1 MVVPCQQSIL
11 LKLSVLNVNEV
22 LKLTKAQRLKAQRVL
37 LETLIKTNPEVE
49 RFLDSLLKK
58 ETVEQ
63 ADIIEPIIKEQ
74 LKQAR
79 AIGASIGWQAAFL
92 RCEEAVNSME
102 SVEEIKVYV
111 SGEAKKVRKELNM
124 KEKE

>member
-1 MVVPCQQSIL
+1 M
-11 LKLSVLNVNEV
+11 
-22 LKLTKAQRLKAQRVL
+22 TKAQRLKAQRVL

-74 LKQAR
+74 LKRAR
-79 AIGASIGWQAAFL
+79 AIGIDIGWQAAFL

>member
-1 MVVPCQQSIL
+1 M
-11 LKLSVLNVNEV
+11 
-22 LKLTKAQRLKAQRVL
+22 TKAQRLKAQRVL

-92 RCEEAVNSME
+92 RCEEAVMSME
-102 SVEEIKVYV
+102 SVEEIKAYV

-124 KEKE
+124 KEKEGENEREDSKT

>member
-1 MVVPCQQSIL
+1 M
-11 LKLSVLNVNEV
+11 
-22 LKLTKAQRLKAQRVL
+22 TKAQRLKAQRVL

-92 RCEEAVNSME
+92 RCEEAVKSME

>member
-1 MVVPCQQSIL
+1 M
-11 LKLSVLNVNEV
+11 
-22 LKLTKAQRLKAQRVL
+22 TKAQRLKAQRVL

-74 LKQAR
+74 LKQSR
-79 AIGASIGWQAAFL
+79 AIGVSIGFQGAMLQAY
-92 RCEEAVNSME
+92 EKVKDMDN
-102 SVEEIKVYV
+102 VEEIKECLRI
-111 SGEAKKVRKELNM
+111 EANKIRQNLGMQNGQNN
-124 KEKE
+124 

>member
-1 MVVPCQQSIL
+1 M
-11 LKLSVLNVNEV
+11 
-22 LKLTKAQRLKAQRVL
+22 TKAQRLKAQRVL
-37 LETLIKTNPEVE
+37 LETLIKNNPEVGTL
-49 RFLDSLLKK
+49 LDTLLKK

-79 AIGASIGWQAAFL
+79 ATGVSIGWQAAFL
-92 RCEEAVNSME
+92 RCEEAVMSMD
-102 SVEEIKVYV
+102 SVEEIRAYV

-124 KEKE
+124 KINESEPNM

>member
-1 MVVPCQQSIL
+1 M
-11 LKLSVLNVNEV
+11 
-22 LKLTKAQRLKAQRVL
+22 TKAQRLKAQRVL

-79 AIGASIGWQAAFL
+79 AIGVSIGWQAAFL
-92 RCEEAVNSME
+92 RCEEAVMSTN
-102 SVEEIKVYV
+102 SVEEIKTYV
-111 SGEAKKVRKELNM
+111 SSEANKVRKELNM
-124 KEKE
+124 KTNIEEKEDENEEV